1 MIDLHA
7 HILAGIDDGA
17 QTLDDAIAMLKN
29 AEQQGVKL
37 VLATPHINLGTFDN
51 DLFIIEEAFQ
61 TLKRRALKEHIGI
74 NIAYAAE
81 VRIDP
86 DIILMAKNKQ
96 LPYVGEYQ
104 GKDILLLEFPHSHIP
119 PGSDQLIFW
128 LAKQNIRPLIAHPE
142 RNRDA
147 WGAAEKMLAFKQNAC
162 LFQITAGSLLGDFGP
177 HAERLAW
184 LYLQESKNCI
194 VASDMHSN
202 NRRPCKMAQAFEKI
216 KSRLGSLVA
225 EATCINLPYDL
236 IESNLT
242 ISSV

>member
-29 AEQQGVKL
+29 AEQQGVTL

-61 TLKRRALKEHIGI
+61 ALKRRALKEHIGI

-119 PGSDQLIFW
+119 PGSEQLIFW

-147 WGAAEKMLAFKQNAC
+147 WVSTEKMLVLKQSAC

-184 LYLQESKNCI
+184 FYLQEPQNCI

-202 NRRPCKMAQAFEKI
+202 NRRPCKMAQAFERLEA
-216 KSRLGSLVA
+216 RLGKKVA
-225 EATCINLPYDL
+225 EDLCINLPQELVEWNY
-236 IESNLT
+236 T